1 MFVHP
6 LLALALV
13 GGVASS
19 TKTRATTAPKKD
31 APNVVLLF
39 ADDLGFGDPGFAG
52 HPSNLTPNLDAL
64 RASGRRLSTWY
75 SGCPVCT
82 GSRAS
87 LMTGRVYSRV
97 GVPGVFGPT
106 SQSGLPLREVT
117 LADQFRTAGY
127 ATGMLGKW
135 HLGQREAYL
144 PASRGFDSYLGI
156 PFSDD
161 MGAARL
167 SDCGNGTT
175 IPATVTGDWSRAAY
189 AAHGYTQ
196 ALRFEDEASDRGGR
210 FLPLVSQSKGATTVV
225 EQPVDLT
232 HLQEKYAA
240 FATDFIGNAKKKF
253 FFYAA
258 LSHVHTTQ
266 GNLPDKQ
273 YAGCAFRG
281 TSIRGPFGDALA
293 EADDLVGSIVGAAE
307 SAGSVGHLYA
317 RSAGY
322 WNVGKGSTWEGI
334 REPASYCVMKV
345 RGEEQ
350 STRVSSTFLD
360 NNNPPFMEF
369 YHFGCQPRDAAI
381 DFQCFDWDRRQ
392 DHEVVFTGETLRA
405 WPASNEQF
413 RWDDRDE
420 PKYHFN
426 VVLAYDGDGD
436 SATSSSSSKSTR
448 EGDLTIGIVGLLVAA
463 PPRRALTPATRSR
476 AAASEEPAA
485 AGPEDGEL
493 DDLADLLDGEDD
505 LSDLLGD
512 DDDDDDD
519 DAPAAPPPA
528 GEVLLRMGEAGGD
541 AASLEAE
548 WQRRKEEM
556 DSTAERKRARA
567 EKRRRDVEE
576 DERLAIEKGL
586 GVLHK
591 DPLCRGVVVAI
602 TCGTPADNATVAE
615 LTAALKGEFGP
626 QVEVAHNVDPTPEDD
641 MPLFEVWLEGYRY
654 VVLHSRN
661 WHEEGDLTPEKIG
674 AIVDVVRDEIS
685 DDAMLVLGSYPDV
698 EG

>member
-1 MFVHP
+1 MTAASPDKRAPCGSSSICAQQRSGALHDAAAARRGAAARS
-6 LLALALV
+6 LL
-13 GGVASS
+13 SS
-19 TKTRATTAPKKD
+19 
-31 APNVVLLF
+31 
-39 ADDLGFGDPGFAG
+39 
-52 HPSNLTPNLDAL
+52 
-64 RASGRRLSTWY
+64 
-75 SGCPVCT
+75 
-82 GSRAS
+82 
-87 LMTGRVYSRV
+87 
-97 GVPGVFGPT
+97 VFGPT
-106 SQSGLPLREVT
+106 PQSGLPLREVT

-175 IPATVTGDWSRAAY
+175 IPAT
-189 AAHGYTQ
+189 
-196 ALRFEDEASDRGGR
+196 
-210 FLPLVSQSKGATTVV
+210 
-225 EQPVDLT
+225 
-232 HLQEKYAA
+232 
-240 FATDFIGNAKKKF
+240 
-253 FFYAA
+253 
-258 LSHVHTTQ
+258 

-293 EADDLVGSIVGAAE
+293 EADDLVGSIVGAVDGAGLRADRRLLAGRAWMVQAE

-322 WNVGKGSTWEGI
+322 WNLIGAPLPTTLTYNGSS
-334 REPASYCVMKV
+334 EPAIYDGVDQSSVWFRRRGRSSDEAGDCLFFFGGPGADAPSAARCGPYKLHYATGPGLAGCDGCEKQYYDPPMVFQVEVDPSEQYCVMKV

-369 YHFGCQPRDAAI
+369 YHFGCQPHDAAI

-392 DHEVVFTGETLRA
+392 DHEVVFTGETLNA

-426 VVLAYDGDGD
+426 VALATT
-436 SATSSSSSKSTR
+436 AT
-448 EGDLTIGIVGLLVAA
+448 
-463 PPRRALTPATRSR
+463 ATRGVVVVPTR
-476 AAASEEPAA
+476 GG
-485 AGPEDGEL
+485 GPEDGEL

-519 DAPAAPPPA
+519 DAPAPPPPA
-528 GEVLLRMGEAGGD
+528 GEVVASAARRPRRRRFRRASGGRRRRGRPRGVLRMGEAGGD

-556 DSTAERKRARA
+556 DSTASVA
-567 EKRRRDVEE
+567 EKRRRDAEE

-591 DPLCRGVVVAI
+591 
-602 TCGTPADNATVAE
+602 TPSAGASSSPSPAARLRTTPPSPR
-615 LTAALKGEFGP
+615 LTAPRAKFGP

-661 WHEEGDLTPEKIG
+661 WHEEGDLTPE
-674 AIVDVVRDEIS
+674 DRRDRS
-685 DDAMLVLGSYPDV
+685 Q
-698 EG
+698 

>member
-167 SDCGNGTT
+167 SDCGNGTA

-210 FLPLVSQSKGATTVV
+210 FLPLVSQSEGATTVV

-240 FATDFIGNAKKKF
+240 FATDFIGSAKKKF

-281 TSIRGPFGDALA
+281 ASIRGPFGDALA
-293 EADDLVGSIVGAAE
+293 EADDLVGSIVGAVDGAGLRERTLFVFSSDNGPWMVQAE

-322 WNVGKGSTWEGI
+322 WNVGKGSTWEGGI
-334 REPASYCVMKV
+334 REPAFVSWKGVV
-345 RGEEQ
+345 EENSQ
-350 STRVSSTFLD
+350 SAAAVSSTDVFPTLSELIGAPLPTTLTYNGSSEPAIYD
-360 NNNPPFMEF
+360 GVDQSSVWFDGAGTSARDATDDCLFFFGGPYGADAPSAARCGPYKLHYATGPGLAGCDGCEKKYYDPPMVFQVEVDPSEQF
-369 YHFGCQPRDAAI
+369 PLTTNGTHHYADAAI
-381 DFQCFDWDRRQ
+381 ND
-392 DHEVVFTGETLRA
+392 
-405 WPASNEQF
+405 
-413 RWDDRDE
+413 
-420 PKYHFN
+420 
-426 VVLAYDGDGD
+426 VLAMAAKSLKAY
-436 SATSSSSSKSTR
+436 SATY
-448 EGDLTIGIVGLLVAA
+448 AA
-463 PPRRALTPATRSR
+463 GELTPANGGVAPDADAEVVNGTALYGVCCDRQ
-476 AAASEEPAA
+476 AADTCDC
-485 AGPEDGEL
+485 DGK
-493 DDLADLLDGEDD
+493 
-505 LSDLLGD
+505 
-512 DDDDDDD
+512 
-519 DAPAAPPPA
+519 P
-528 GEVLLRMGEAGGD
+528 
-541 AASLEAE
+541 
-548 WQRRKEEM
+548 
-556 DSTAERKRARA
+556 
-567 EKRRRDVEE
+567 
-576 DERLAIEKGL
+576 
-586 GVLHK
+586 
-591 DPLCRGVVVAI
+591 
-602 TCGTPADNATVAE
+602 
-615 LTAALKGEFGP
+615 
-626 QVEVAHNVDPTPEDD
+626 
-641 MPLFEVWLEGYRY
+641 
-654 VVLHSRN
+654 
-661 WHEEGDLTPEKIG
+661 
-674 AIVDVVRDEIS
+674 
-685 DDAMLVLGSYPDV
+685 YP
-698 EG
+698 GR

>member
-75 SGCPVCT
+75 SGCP
-82 GSRAS
+82 
-87 LMTGRVYSRV
+87 
-97 GVPGVFGPT
+97 
-106 SQSGLPLREVT
+106 
-117 LADQFRTAGY
+117 FRTAGY

-334 REPASYCVMKV
+334 REPAFVSWKGVV
-345 RGEEQ
+345 EENSQ
-350 STRVSSTFLD
+350 SAAAVSSTDVFPTLSKLIGAPLPTTLTYNESSEPAIYD
-360 NNNPPFMEF
+360 GVDQSSVWFGGAGTSARDEAGDCLFFFGGPHGADAPSAARCGPYKLHYATGPGLAGCDGCEKQYYDPPMVFQVEVDPSEQFPLTKNNTHH
-369 YHFGCQPRDAAI
+369 YADAAI
-381 DFQCFDWDRRQ
+381 ND
-392 DHEVVFTGETLRA
+392 
-405 WPASNEQF
+405 
-413 RWDDRDE
+413 
-420 PKYHFN
+420 
-426 VVLAYDGDGD
+426 VLAMAAKSLKAY
-436 SATSSSSSKSTR
+436 SATY
-448 EGDLTIGIVGLLVAA
+448 AA
-463 PPRRALTPATRSR
+463 GELTPANGGVAPDADAEVVNGTALYGVCCDRQ
-476 AAASEEPAA
+476 AADTCDC
-485 AGPEDGEL
+485 DGK
-493 DDLADLLDGEDD
+493 
-505 LSDLLGD
+505 
-512 DDDDDDD
+512 
-519 DAPAAPPPA
+519 P
-528 GEVLLRMGEAGGD
+528 
-541 AASLEAE
+541 
-548 WQRRKEEM
+548 
-556 DSTAERKRARA
+556 
-567 EKRRRDVEE
+567 
-576 DERLAIEKGL
+576 
-586 GVLHK
+586 
-591 DPLCRGVVVAI
+591 
-602 TCGTPADNATVAE
+602 
-615 LTAALKGEFGP
+615 
-626 QVEVAHNVDPTPEDD
+626 
-641 MPLFEVWLEGYRY
+641 
-654 VVLHSRN
+654 
-661 WHEEGDLTPEKIG
+661 
-674 AIVDVVRDEIS
+674 
-685 DDAMLVLGSYPDV
+685 YP
-698 EG
+698 GR